1 MTSTDPALPGLPGS
15 PAGRSPSDGTDGTDA
30 PARHRDPHRDGPAG
44 TRAALPR
51 QRDRR
56 TPA

>member
-1 MTSTDPALPGLPGS
+1 MTSTDPALPGLPGI
-15 PAGRSPSDGTDGTDA
+15 PAGRSPSDGTDA
-30 PARHRDPHRDGPAG
+30 PAGHRDPHRDGPAG